1 MGGLGERDRV
11 CLVCRFCLVHVRVHL
26 VYVRVLHAR
35 TGMRVGP
42 GTASSHGRATREV
55 GMTGSLR
62 ADVMFRNL
70 TGALEASFPT
80 CASFPLLI
88 TFLNRSC

>member
-1 MGGLGERDRV
+1 MPGNWSCLGGRPAQVGGLGDRDRV
-11 CLVCRFCLVHVRVHL
+11 RLVCRFCVVRARVRL
-26 VYVRVLHAR
+26 VYARVLHAR

-62 ADVMFRNL
+62 ADVMFGNL
-70 TGALEASFPT
+70 TGALET
-80 CASFPLLI
+80 
-88 TFLNRSC
+88 